1 MEKMLPCDWLAGKSV
16 GIVLIDDSCGRAQLT
31 VGGAIPG
38 QAAQGGIRKWAGQ
51 TTVGKPV
58 SNTPPQPLLLFL
70 P

>member
-16 GIVLIDDSCGRAQLT
+16 GIVSHWLT

-38 QAAQGGIRKWAGQ
+38 QAAQDGIRKWAEQ

-58 SNTPPQPLLLFL
+58 SNTPPRPLLLFL